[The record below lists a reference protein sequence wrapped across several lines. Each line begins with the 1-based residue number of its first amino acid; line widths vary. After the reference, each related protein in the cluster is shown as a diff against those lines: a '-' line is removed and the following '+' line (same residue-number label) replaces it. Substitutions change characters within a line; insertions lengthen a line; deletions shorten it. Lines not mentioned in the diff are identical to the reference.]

1 MKNERKTKAQL
12 IKDLEAL
19 RSRILEL
26 EKAET
31 ELVRAKSE
39 LEASEE
45 RYARLVDTVPDV
57 IVHTDL
63 VGNILFINDY
73 ALQIS
78 GYSRKEF
85 LGENILRF
93 VPPEEHE
100 RLLMNITLMMDSRLG
115 PKEYNLIMK
124 DGRIV
129 PFEVNG
135 DVLRDKEGKPFG
147 IVNVCR
153 DISRRRHEEERTRQS
168 EEKFST
174 IFMTAPDCITIT
186 RMRDGLIVDVNAV
199 FEETIGW
206 KREESVG
213 KTSLEM
219 NFWVD
224 PSDRDS
230 MVGELS
236 AGRDVMNR
244 EFLFRRRDGAVRSG
258 MYSARTFNLAGE
270 PCIIFMLQ
278 DITRRKETERTLREN
293 EERLRGITMNLP
305 GVVYQFYAKNNGE
318 YGISHASG
326 RMTKIFGIAED
337 VESMFPEFVTHI
349 HEEDRDRFASS
360 LRKAVEKCE
369 SWDFEGRFVRPSG
382 EILWFHGLSTPTRHE
397 DRLVFDGIILNV
409 TERKRVEDALRN
421 SEEKF
426 RKMTEASNVGIAII
440 DGERFIYVNPMT
452 RKMSG
457 FSEEEYLSRPMLDFV
472 TPESKELIRRRA
484 MARLEGK
491 PVPERYEFSV
501 LTKDGGIRWAEAGAA
516 VIEYNG
522 KPATIFTIYD
532 ITDRKAAEAERE
544 ALQARLNS
552 AQKMEALG
560 RLAGGVA
567 HDLNNVLGALSGYS
581 ELLLLE
587 IPEGQ
592 KARSHVERI
601 LQSTEKAAAIIQD
614 LLTLARRG
622 VSSSDVMNL
631 NDLVSGFLK
640 TAVFEKIREFHPRVT
655 FRTQCQD
662 GLLNIRGSLV
672 HLEKTL
678 MNLVSNAAE
687 SIDGEGEVA
696 IRTENRYLDKPVRG
710 YDEIREGDYAI
721 LTVSDTGVG
730 IPAEDMA
737 RIFEPFYTKK
747 TMGRSGTGLGLAIVW
762 GTVKDQNGYIDV
774 QTRIGEGTV
783 FTLYFPV
790 TREELTTPRQEVPLE
805 QYIGSGES
813 VLVVDD
819 IAEQREVASGLLKR
833 IGYQVHTVSSG
844 EEAVEYLRGN
854 RADILVLD
862 MIMDP
867 GIDGL
872 ETYRR
877 ILDLHPGQKAIL
889 VSGFSETDRVREAQ
903 RLGAGV
909 YVRKPYV
916 MEKIGMAIRAEL
928 GRPFA

>member
-1 MKNERKTKAQL
+1 M
-12 IKDLEAL
+12 EAL
-19 RSRILEL
+19 HLRIREL
-26 EKAET
+26 ERAET
-31 ELVRAKSE
+31 ELAQAKRE

-45 RYARLVDTVPDV
+45 RYARLVDSVPDV
-57 IVHTDL
+57 IVRTDL
-63 VGNILFINDY
+63 EGNILFINDY

-78 GYSRKEF
+78 GYSREEF

-93 VPPEEHE
+93 VPPEDHE
-100 RLLMNITLMMDSRLG
+100 RLLNNVALMVGGRLG

-124 DGRIV
+124 DGRTI

-135 DVLRDKEGKPFG
+135 DVLRDKDGKPFG
-147 IVNVCR
+147 LVNVCR
-153 DISRRRHEEERTRQS
+153 DISRRRQEEQARRLAEAKYLSIFENAIEGIYQS
-168 EEKFST
+168 T
-174 IFMTAPDCITIT
+174 P
-186 RMRDGLIVDVNAV
+186 
-199 FEETIGW
+199 
-206 KREESVG
+206 
-213 KTSLEM
+213 
-219 NFWVD
+219 
-224 PSDRDS
+224 
-230 MVGELS
+230 
-236 AGRDVMNR
+236 
-244 EFLFRRRDGAVRSG
+244 
-258 MYSARTFNLAGE
+258 
-270 PCIIFMLQ
+270 
-278 DITRRKETERTLREN
+278 
-293 EERLRGITMNLP
+293 
-305 GVVYQFYAKNNGE
+305 
-318 YGISHASG
+318 
-326 RMTKIFGIAED
+326 
-337 VESMFPEFVTHI
+337 
-349 HEEDRDRFASS
+349 
-360 LRKAVEKCE
+360 
-369 SWDFEGRFVRPSG
+369 EGRFVTANPAMAEIYGYESARDLIESITDIETQLFVDPADRKELLRRMAEEGLASG
-382 EILWFHGLSTPTRHE
+382 YEVRHRRKGGEVIWVTLHTRAIRDE
-397 DRLVFDGIILNV
+397 AGRTALLEGMVIDI
-409 TERKRVEDALRN
+409 TERKRAEEALRN
-421 SEEKF
+421 SEENF

-452 RKMSG
+452 RQMSG
-457 FSEEEYLSRPMLDFV
+457 FSEEEYLSRPLLDFV

-484 MARLEGK
+484 MDRLEGK
-491 PVPERYEFSV
+491 PVPDRYEFTV
-501 LTKDGGIRWAEAGAA
+501 LTRDGGIRWAEAGAA

-532 ITDRKAAEAERE
+532 VTDRKAAEAERE

-587 IPEGQ
+587 IPEGR
-592 KARSHVERI
+592 KARGHAERI

-640 TAVFEKIREFHPRVT
+640 TAVFEKIRELHPRVT
-655 FRTQCQD
+655 FRTECQE

-687 SIDGEGEVA
+687 SIADGGEVS
-696 IRTENRYLDKPVRG
+696 IRTENRYLDKPIGG

-721 LTVSDTGVG
+721 LTVSDTGTG

-737 RIFEPFYTKK
+737 RIFEPFYTRK

-774 QTRIGEGTV
+774 QTKIGEGTV

-790 TREELTTPRQEVPLE
+790 TREEPATPQQEVPLE
-805 QYIGSGES
+805 RYRGSGES

-833 IGYQVHTVSSG
+833 IGYEVHAVSSG
-844 EEAVEYLRGN
+844 EEAVAYLRRN
-854 RADILVLD
+854 KADILVLD
-862 MIMDP
+862 MIMEP

-877 ILDLHPGQKAIL
+877 ILELHPGQKAIL
-889 VSGFSETDRVREAQ
+889 VSGFSETDQVRAAQ
-903 RLGAGV
+903 RLGAGA

-916 MEKIGMAIRAEL
+916 MEKIGVALRAEL
-928 GRPFA
+928 GRPSA